1 MQYLK
6 LKSDQTIIELHNN
19 WLGEET
25 VIVGGQIVS
34 KKSSVYGTDHHFT
47 IKENGNSVNYL
58 LTTKV
63 MDSMMTVG
71 VDLSRNGKLIHENVK
86 LVYGSKPKSPAHK
99 FKTKGLSFL
108 KNFDIPEALEAL
120 LKAQELDP
128 DDPEVYF
135 HLACVYSN
143 MEDVNKGYA
152 YLKKAVE
159 SGLTNHESI
168 LNHDMLAFLRIQDEF
183 EKFQKSGYKTFK
195 VRKKNNS
202 PI

>member
-1 MQYLK
+1 VQYLK
-6 LKSDQTIIELHNN
+6 LKCGQTIIELHNN

-34 KKSSVYGTDHHFT
+34 KKSSVYGTNHHFT
-47 IKENGNSVNYL
+47 IKENGSPVNYL

-63 MDSMMTVG
+63 MDNLMTVG
-71 VDLSRNGKLIHENVK
+71 VDLSRNGILIHENVK
-86 LVYGSKPKSPAHK
+86 LTYGSKPKSPAHEL
-99 FKTKGLSFL
+99 KTKGLSFL
-108 KNFDIPEALEAL
+108 KNFDIPEALGFL

-128 DDPEVYF
+128 EDPEIYF

-143 MEDVNKGYA
+143 IEDVNNGYM

-159 SGLTNHESI
+159 KGFTHHESI

-183 EKFQKSGYKTFK
+183 EKFQKSGYKSFK
-195 VRKKNNS
+195 VRKKR
-202 PI
+202 

>member
-47 IKENGNSVNYL
+47 IKENGKSVNYL

-71 VDLSRNGKLIHENVK
+71 VDLSRNGKLILENVK
-86 LVYGSKPKSPAHK
+86 LAYGSKPKSPAHK
-99 FKTKGLSFL
+99 LKTKGLSFL

-159 SGLTNHESI
+159 AGLTNHESI

-195 VRKKNNS
+195 VRKKG
-202 PI
+202 

>member
-6 LKSDQTIIELHNN
+6 LKSEQTIIELHNN

-47 IKENGNSVNYL
+47 IKENGKSINFI

-71 VDLSRNGKLIHENVK
+71 VDLSRNSKLIHENVK
-86 LVYGSKPKSPAHK
+86 LTYGTKPKSPAYK
-99 FKTKGLSFL
+99 FKSKGLSFL

-143 MEDVNKGYA
+143 IEDVNKGYVH
-152 YLKKAVE
+152 LKKAVE
-159 SGLTNHESI
+159 AGLTNHESI

-183 EKFQKSGYKTFK
+183 EKFQKSGYKAFK
-195 VRKKNNS
+195 VRKK
-202 PI
+202 